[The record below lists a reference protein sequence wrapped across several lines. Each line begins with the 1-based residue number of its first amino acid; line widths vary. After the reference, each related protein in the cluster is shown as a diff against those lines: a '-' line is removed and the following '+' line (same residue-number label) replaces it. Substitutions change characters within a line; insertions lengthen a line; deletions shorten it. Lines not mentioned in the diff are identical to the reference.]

1 MKFHKE
7 KYMRHPTQR
16 LFISLGLAS
25 LVGTASAHGLDG
37 AGLPV
42 CLESNFMVADSGTGA
57 GAGGTSIV
65 GPGRV
70 LEVNLLTGQPGVA
83 FGKPAEIIGPWR
95 PTGVL
100 SGGINGHTFINGAA
114 QHTVTEFHRD
124 GTPIRTV
131 RPMTAPP
138 ADAPFGSMPRLL
150 GSQFMPNGNI
160 ALSVCDAEF
169 PAPWNDFTRPA
180 STPERARNSRILV
193 LDPVTLQAIDEYS
206 APYDQRWTC
215 MAGII
220 FAEDGMYV
228 SMFHGGAVFVIDWRT
243 GVDEKENDDDD
254 DHDQAFT
261 LGQRENRAKV
271 VRVIDMLGP
280 DAASTDPRRRDSL
293 RAISFDSDGNL
304 YAANRRRDAT
314 TDTEPRHRVEVV
326 PWGSPYPERTLALDP
341 GVQVV
346 AGIRTNRIS
355 ARACTKVRETDADNA
370 CDYETVYVASTA
382 TGNVLEY
389 SIDPDEADATDGT
402 CSGNPAGDNSGCAQ
416 PLATFLGAE
425 NGQDAI
431 DPRMLMIIHG
441 AFVQ

>member
-1 MKFHKE
+1 
-7 KYMRHPTQR
+7 MRHPTQR

-25 LVGTASAHGLDG
+25 LVGTASAHGLEG

-42 CLESNFMVADSGTGA
+42 CLEGNFMVADSGTGA

-83 FGKPAEIIGPWR
+83 FDKPAEIIGPWR

-124 GTPIRTV
+124 GVPIRTV

-206 APYDQRWTC
+206 APYDPRWTC

-220 FAEDGMYV
+220 FAEDG
-228 SMFHGGAVFVIDWRT
+228 
-243 GVDEKENDDDD
+243 
-254 DHDQAFT
+254 HDYEQTFT
-261 LGQRENRAKV
+261 LGKWKNRAKV

-280 DAASTDPRRRDSL
+280 NVSPTDPRRRDSL

-304 YAANRRRDAT
+304 YAANRRRDAA

-341 GVQVV
+341 AVQVV
-346 AGIRTNRIS
+346 AGIRTHRIS
-355 ARACTKVRETDADNA
+355 ARAAVIPPVI
-370 CDYETVYVASTA
+370 TVAVPS
-382 TGNVLEY
+382 
-389 SIDPDEADATDGT
+389 
-402 CSGNPAGDNSGCAQ
+402 
-416 PLATFLGAE
+416 
-425 NGQDAI
+425 
-431 DPRMLMIIHG
+431 R
-441 AFVQ
+441 